1 MKKNTI
7 NLLLSSA
14 ALLFGLS
21 ACKSVDISTTIT
33 GLAYE
38 RQPLPNAQI
47 TLLDASGKQL
57 KTETNALGIYHISTK
72 GLTLPILAS
81 VVSQGKAED
90 CANNSRLRPICLAA
104 LVSQIPKNKNL
115 VANINPLTDRV
126 VSDIAVSKGFIGPQ
140 QWVDSNVIGAVDTQL
155 VNQALAFMRDGFSVA
170 LTTAGITNAAEFDPV
185 TFAMTDTNPVTEI
198 FSLLHHNRNYDNNSG
213 STGHTS
219 LTDFSFRP
227 IAGLMPNGAYEVFD
241 LQRARREYLKVQQA
255 KTRIF
260 IVGDSTSAI
269 YEKLRYPRMGWGQAL
284 AAQFKPDSGIEVIVG
299 SRAGRSSRDFYN
311 GRWFTQM
318 DYLIQ
323 AGDYVFI
330 NHGHND
336 QNCDSSK
343 ALRGAA
349 DVKNLCTYPN
359 GPTGRTQ
366 FPAGYPEFSFQHSLE
381 RYIKIA
387 QERGAHPIM
396 FTPTARIKNAKGV
409 QTTPAVHSHLTRQN
423 ASNGYLFTGDYT
435 ETIKTTAQLH
445 KLPLIDLET
454 ASINFANKAGEP
466 GWRNYWL
473 VVDPAIN
480 PFYAN
485 NAAGSSQMP
494 DGTHFQKNGAEAMAK
509 LVAMQIREQPQ
520 LQTLANSLKD

>member
-1 MKKNTI
+1 MKKNII
-7 NLLLSSA
+7 NFILSSTVI
-14 ALLFGLS
+14 LFGLS
-21 ACKSVDISTTIT
+21 ACKSLTTTTTIT

-47 TLLDASGKQL
+47 TLIDASGKQF
-57 KTETNALGIYHISTK
+57 KTETNALGIYNISTR
-72 GLTLPILAS
+72 GVTLPILVS

-104 LVSQIPKNKNL
+104 LVNQIPENKNL
-115 VANINPLTDRV
+115 VVNINPLTDRV

-140 QWVDSNVIGAVDTQL
+140 QWVDSNAVGAVDTQL
-155 VNQALAFMRDGFSVA
+155 VNQALTSMRNGFSVA
-170 LTTAGITNAAEFDPV
+170 LTMAGIENTAGFDPA

-198 FSLLHHNRNYDNNSG
+198 FSLLHHNRNYDNNTG

-227 IAGLMPNGAYEVFD
+227 IVGLMPNGAYEPFD
-241 LQRARREYLKVQQA
+241 LQRARDEYQRVKNA

-260 IVGDSTSAI
+260 IVGDSTSAV
-269 YEKLRYPRMGWGQAL
+269 YEQLRYPRMGWGQAL
-284 AAQFKPDSGIEVIVG
+284 AAQFKTGSGIEVIVG

-323 AGDYVFI
+323 VGDYVFI

-336 QNCDSSK
+336 QNCDSRK
-343 ALRGAA
+343 ALRGPA

-359 GPTGRTQ
+359 DQTAKPQ
-366 FPAGYPEFSFQHSLE
+366 FPAGHPELSFQHSLE

-387 QERGAHPIM
+387 QERGAHPVM
-396 FTPTARIKNAKGV
+396 FTPTARIKNKNGE
-409 QTTPAVHSHLTRQN
+409 QTTPVVHTHLTRQN
-423 ASNGYLFTGDYT
+423 ASNGYLLTGDYT
-435 ETIKTTAQLH
+435 ETIKTTAKLH
-445 KLPLIDLET
+445 KLPLIDLEA
-454 ASINFANKAGEP
+454 ASIDFANKTGEP

-485 NAAGSSQMP
+485 NAAGSIQMP
-494 DGTHFQKNGAEAMAK
+494 DGTHFQKNGAEAIAK
-509 LVAMQIREQPQ
+509 LVAEAIKKNQELIGLHRY
-520 LQTLANSLKD
+520 LN